1 MICCFSIV
9 VIYNK
14 MANISFLLN
23 QFPSGGVERVTMNL
37 IPHLTANGHRV
48 FIFVH
53 ELNQQHLSH
62 LDLNVEYIF
71 IPYEPWRNENGDFIE
86 KAVREHCIELF
97 FSPVVSPDYIFRL
110 KEKGLCKVCYVSHG
124 SPFYEVKE
132 IAYEIHQRWLLP
144 KRSLRRLM
152 WLIFDT
158 LRLKIGLCKNDI
170 AARYKKRHEDLD
182 AYGVLYDKYA
192 EIIARR
198 IGVPKSESKFFALP
212 NPLHQVTDA
221 EQTISRK
228 KQIIFVGRLTY
239 VDKRVDRLLKVWQ
252 KIYKKFPEWELL
264 IIGSGPEE
272 TALKQYVAENN
283 LSRVEFIKFTPTPE
297 LYYKESEILCLTS
310 DFEGFGMVLLE
321 AQQYGCAT
329 MAFDCSYG
337 VRDILS
343 PNWENGVFVPNG
355 HINAYAKAL
364 SKLMKNEELRRR
376 IQKNGPDN
384 VKRFSIESSVECYEA
399 LIQKLCPPK

>member
-1 MICCFSIV
+1 
-9 VIYNK
+9 

-37 IPHLTANGHRV
+37 IPRLSANGHRV

-62 LDLNVEYIF
+62 INLNVEYIF
-71 IPYEPWRNENGDFIE
+71 IPYEPWRNENGE
-86 KAVREHCIELF
+86 VVENAVRKHCIDLF
-97 FSPVVSPDYIFRL
+97 FVPIISPDYVFSL
-110 KEKGLCKVCYVSHG
+110 KERGVCKVCYVSHG

-132 IAYEIHQRWLLP
+132 IAYEIHQRWQLP

-152 WLIFDT
+152 WLIYDT
-158 LRLKIGLCKNDI
+158 LRLKIGLCKKDI
-170 AARYKKRHEDLD
+170 AARYKKRHDELD
-182 AYGVLYDKYA
+182 AYGVLYEKYA
-192 EIIARR
+192 EIIAHK
-198 IGVPKSESKFFALP
+198 IGVSDADSKFFALP
-212 NPLHQVTDA
+212 NPIPQVSDIKLST
-221 EQTISRK
+221 SRK

-252 KIYKKFPEWELL
+252 KIYKRFPEWELL

-272 TALKQYVAENN
+272 TALKQYVAENK

-343 PNWENGVFVPNG
+343 PNWDNGVFVPNG
-355 HINAYAKAL
+355 NINAYAKAL
-364 SKLMKNEELRRR
+364 SKLMEDEELRRK
-376 IQKNGPDN
+376 IQKNGFDN
-384 VKRFSIESSVECYEA
+384 VKRFSIENSVESYET
-399 LIQKLCPPK
+399 LIQKLCSKK

>member
-1 MICCFSIV
+1 
-9 VIYNK
+9 

-37 IPHLTANGHRV
+37 IPRLSANGHRV

-62 LDLNVEYIF
+62 INLNVEYIF
-71 IPYEPWRNENGDFIE
+71 IPYEPWRNENGE
-86 KAVREHCIELF
+86 VVENAVRKHCIDLF
-97 FSPVVSPDYIFRL
+97 FVPIISPDYVFSL
-110 KEKGLCKVCYVSHG
+110 KEKGVCKVCYVSHG

-132 IAYEIHQRWLLP
+132 IAYEIHQRWQLP

-152 WLIFDT
+152 WLIYDT
-158 LRLKIGLCKNDI
+158 LRLKIGLCKKDI
-170 AARYKKRHEDLD
+170 AARYKKRHDELD
-182 AYGVLYDKYA
+182 AYGVLYEKYA
-192 EIIARR
+192 EIIAHK
-198 IGVPKSESKFFALP
+198 IGVSYADSKFFALP
-212 NPLHQVTDA
+212 NPIPQVSDIKLST
-221 EQTISRK
+221 SRK

-252 KIYKKFPEWELL
+252 KIYKRFPEWELL

-272 TALKQYVAENN
+272 TALKRYVAENN

-343 PNWENGVFVPNG
+343 PNWDNGVFVPNG
-355 HINAYAKAL
+355 NINAYAKAL
-364 SKLMKNEELRRR
+364 SKLMEDEELRRK
-376 IQKNGPDN
+376 IQKNGFDN
-384 VKRFSIESSVECYEA
+384 VKRFSIENSVESYET
-399 LIQKLCPPK
+399 LIQKLCSKK

>member
-1 MICCFSIV
+1 
-9 VIYNK
+9 
-14 MANISFLLN
+14 MAYISFLLN

-37 IPHLTANGHRV
+37 IPHLTSNGHRV

-62 LDLNVEYIF
+62 LNLDVEYIF
-71 IPYEPWRNENGDFIE
+71 IPYEPWRNENGEFIE

-97 FSPVVSPDYIFRL
+97 FAPVVSPDYIFRL
-110 KEKGLCKVCYVSHG
+110 KEKNLCKVCYVSHG

-132 IAYEIHQRWLLP
+132 IAYEIHQRWQLP

-158 LRLKIGLCKNDI
+158 LRLKMGLCKKDI
-170 AARYKKRHEDLD
+170 AARYKKRHEELD
-182 AYGVLYDKYA
+182 AYGVLYEKYA
-192 EIIARR
+192 EIIAHE
-198 IGVPKSESKFFALP
+198 IGVSDADSKFFALP
-212 NPLHQVTDA
+212 NPIPQVPDIKLST
-221 EQTISRK
+221 SRK

-252 KIYKKFPEWELL
+252 KIYKRFPEWELL

-272 TALKQYVAENN
+272 TALKRYVSENN
-283 LSRVEFIKFTPTPE
+283 LSHVEFIKFTPTPE

-343 PNWENGVFVPNG
+343 PNWDNGVFVPNG
-355 HINAYAKAL
+355 KINAYAKAL
-364 SKLMKNEELRRR
+364 SKLMENEELRRR
-376 IQKNGPDN
+376 IQKNGLDN
-384 VKRFSIESSVECYEA
+384 VKRFSIENSVESYET
-399 LIQKLCPPK
+399 LIQKLCPKK